1 MRFFLAILAIIG
13 LFILIFWLVF
23 HNGSTSSTL
32 PKALN
37 LSSYATTDA
46 TVTFEIDGPINY
58 DSAHRS
64 IVITIGQNQNMV
76 QVLEG
81 YQGGVLD
88 SATYPD
94 NEPAYSEFLSA
105 LNYADF
111 TTSHKST
118 VSSPTGTCALGNRY
132 YFQVNED
139 GNSLQNLWTTSCGGE
154 GTFNGDLATI
164 ETLFQAQI
172 PNYSTTTAGVGLN

>member
-1 MRFFLAILAIIG
+1 MRFFLAILATIG

-23 HNGSTSSTL
+23 HTSSSSSTL
-32 PKALN
+32 PKALKLTN
-37 LSSYATTDA
+37 YATTDA

-58 DSAHRS
+58 DTAHRS
-64 IVITIGQNQNMV
+64 IVITIGQNQNVV

-94 NEPAYSEFLSA
+94 NEPAFDEFLSA

-111 TTSHKST
+111 TTAHKST

-132 YFQVNED
+132 YFQVNEN
-139 GNSLQNLWTTSCGGE
+139 GNSLQNLWSTSCGGE
-154 GTFNGDLATI
+154 GTFNGNLPTI

-172 PNYSTTTAGVGLN
+172 PNYDTITAGVGLD